1 MRISRPMA
9 GMLAAITLATP
20 AITLTAQ
27 TALADDATTTTTST
41 STDAPTSTTDIPADV
56 RDLLDAST
64 LTINGQRTDLASM
77 IHVDGSHRYDGRDW
91 YGLSWTG
98 PAIPDNARLETSGRL
113 QYAQDDW
120 TILTL
125 EDDKTRI
132 DLDLTCERDGNL
144 NRSFSAKGLEI
155 SGNMLFKDATG
166 RTLINGGTITKGDV
180 YVMYGTFDGKA
191 TDKSSFVNVSRY
203 DGLIVSYHHSDDGS
217 VACYDVTDPHS
228 GMRATVLFVA
238 SAKDE
243 VTSGGKALID
253 DRVASHTRD
262 FGGVDVHELTAPTD
276 RPSIPS
282 TPSDGADTPATPA
295 APSGATG
302 TGQSTPSADTGTAA
316 STATATTAPASASD
330 GTGRSDTLATT
341 GVDVE
346 SLIACMTAVG
356 IAGLAMGLRRVRH

>member
-282 TPSDGADTPATPA
+282 TPS
-295 APSGATG
+295 SG

-316 STATATTAPASASD
+316 STATAATAPASASD

-341 GVDVE
+341 GMAIGGV
-346 SLIACMTAVG
+346 LLAV
-356 IAGLAMGLRRVRH
+356 LAFGGVGVALLGARRRTGAHSGR

>member
-132 DLDLTCERDGNL
+132 DLDLTCERDGRL
-144 NRSFSAKGLEI
+144 NRSFPRRDWKSPVTCSSRTRLAEP
-155 SGNMLFKDATG
+155 SSTAEPSPRATCTSCTARSTG
-166 RTLINGGTITKGDV
+166 RP
-180 YVMYGTFDGKA
+180 
-191 TDKSSFVNVSRY
+191 R
-203 DGLIVSYHHSDDGS
+203 
-217 VACYDVTDPHS
+217 
-228 GMRATVLFVA
+228 
-238 SAKDE
+238 
-243 VTSGGKALID
+243 TS
-253 DRVASHTRD
+253 
-262 FGGVDVHELTAPTD
+262 P
-276 RPSIPS
+276 PS
-282 TPSDGADTPATPA
+282 
-295 APSGATG
+295 
-302 TGQSTPSADTGTAA
+302 
-316 STATATTAPASASD
+316 
-330 GTGRSDTLATT
+330 
-341 GVDVE
+341 
-346 SLIACMTAVG
+346 
-356 IAGLAMGLRRVRH
+356 